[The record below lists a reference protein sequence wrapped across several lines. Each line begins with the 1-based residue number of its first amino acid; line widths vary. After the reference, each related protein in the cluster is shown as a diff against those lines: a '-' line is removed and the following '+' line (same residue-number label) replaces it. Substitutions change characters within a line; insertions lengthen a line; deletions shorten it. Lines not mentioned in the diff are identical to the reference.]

1 MKKALLLA
9 IFGMAALAWSCRKN
23 LEPNPQGAALAFS
36 ADTIFLD
43 TVFTTIGSSTRLL
56 KVYNPSSDL
65 ITTDVRLGKGS
76 ASYYRMNV
84 NGISGQSVNDVEI
97 LPRDSI
103 YIFIEVTADVMGAPD
118 LLFTDSILFSTGP
131 YLQDVQLVTLA
142 KDAYFH
148 LPDRIIQGI
157 PLSIL
162 PCNSVW
168 TNDKPHVV
176 YGYAAVDS
184 GCSLTLLP
192 GTEVRFHNGSGLW
205 IASGGSLQVDPAGLG
220 TYENP
225 VLLAGDRLEPG
236 YRNVPGQWG
245 GVLGGVFIQG
255 GSVNNL
261 IRGAL
266 IQNATI
272 AIRVDSSTVPNLEIK
287 DTRIYNASRV
297 GLYGG
302 FGNLTAENLV
312 IGSSGLYNFY
322 GLGGAYRFT
331 HCTFAN
337 YWNQSSRTT
346 PALALVNF
354 FEADDGSIRV
364 RNIQEAYFGNCI
376 VYGQAQT
383 EVAISAAN
391 NTSIPFLF
399 SHSLLRIDPNPP
411 GQPYDVNDPNFF
423 ASCVLNQNP
432 RFINAEVNNYQLDS
446 ISAALDM
453 GLGSDAALVPI
464 DILGNGR
471 LSSPDAGAY
480 ERQP

>member
-1 MKKALLLA
+1 MQKVLFFLLA
-9 IFGMAALAWSCRKN
+9 GTWILVGSCRKN
-23 LEPNPQGAALAFS
+23 LEPNPEGAALAFS
-36 ADTIFLD
+36 ADTVFLD
-43 TVFTTIGSSTRLL
+43 TIFTTIGSSTRLL
-56 KVYNPSSDL
+56 KVFNPSSEL
-65 ITTDVRLGKGS
+65 ITTDVRLGNGN
-76 ASYYRMNV
+76 ASYFRMNV
-84 NGISGQSVNDVEI
+84 NGISGKEVTNVEI
-97 LPRDSI
+97 LPKDSI
-103 YIFIEVTADVMGAPD
+103 YVFIEVTVDVMGAPD
-118 LLFTDSILFSTGP
+118 LLYTDSILFSTGP
-131 YLQDVQLVTLA
+131 FLQHVQLVTLA
-142 KDAYFH
+142 KDAHFH
-148 LPDRIIQGI
+148 LPDRVIQGI

-162 PCNSVW
+162 PCNAVW

-205 IASGGSLQVDPAGLG
+205 IASGGSLLIDPSDLG

-225 VLLAGDRLEPG
+225 VLLAGDRLEPA
-236 YRNVPGQWG
+236 YRNVAGQWG
-245 GVLGGVFIQG
+245 GVLGGIFIQG
-255 GSVNNL
+255 GSVNNR

-272 AIRVDSSTVPNLEIK
+272 AIQVDSSTVPNLEIL
-287 DTRIYNASRV
+287 DTRIYNSSRV

-302 FGNLTAENLV
+302 FGNLSAKNLV

-331 HCTFAN
+331 HCTFGN
-337 YWNQSSRTT
+337 YWNQSSRNT
-346 PALALVNF
+346 PALALLNF

-364 RNIQEAYFGNCI
+364 RPIQEAYFGNCI

-383 EVAISAAN
+383 EVAIAAAN
-391 NTSIPFLF
+391 NTTIPFFF

-423 ASCVLNQNP
+423 DSCVLNQNP
-432 RFINAEVNNYQLDS
+432 RFVDAGANNYQLDS
-446 ISAALDM
+446 LSAAVNI
-453 GLGSDAALVPI
+453 GLGADAILVPN
-464 DILGNGR
+464 DILGNTR